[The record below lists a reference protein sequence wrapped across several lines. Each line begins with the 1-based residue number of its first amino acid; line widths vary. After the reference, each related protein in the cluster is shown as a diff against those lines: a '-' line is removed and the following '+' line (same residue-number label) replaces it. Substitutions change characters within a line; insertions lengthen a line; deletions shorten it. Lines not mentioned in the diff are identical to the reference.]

1 MINRYKFC
9 IDMQIF
15 LTPWIKITAFYFRVK
30 THPGL
35 NDSTQGLSRA
45 HEGLVNLAP

>member
-45 HEGLVNLAP
+45 HGGLVHLAP